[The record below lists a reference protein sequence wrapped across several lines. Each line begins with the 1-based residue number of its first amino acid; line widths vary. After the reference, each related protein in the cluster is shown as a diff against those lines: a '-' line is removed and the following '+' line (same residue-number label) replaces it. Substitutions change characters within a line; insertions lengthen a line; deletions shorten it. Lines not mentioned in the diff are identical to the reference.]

1 MITPLALTV
10 TFPFTLTPIING
22 LAYLKSVV
30 VGEPVIDREVM
41 VVPEID
47 DAVAALVAA
56 TSPASFLAVTTTFK
70 NIPTSAFV
78 RV

>member
-1 MITPLALTV
+1 MITPLAPTV
-10 TFPFTLTPIING
+10 TFPLTLTPTING

-30 VGEPVIDREVM
+30 VGEPVIEREVV
-41 VVPEID
+41 VVPET
-47 DAVAALVAA
+47 DAGVAALVAA

-78 RV
+78 SV